1 MTWSKLKKK
10 IRNRPSL
17 IDPYRSISYKQA
29 RRLWKELG
37 RPDAME
43 LMEGARIKAGKT
55 REEWEAITGLS
66 FRKLRKLERPRVFGI
81 SRRFAIACIIALLF
95 ASFLA
100 FTAPGRTLA
109 HAIYE
114 TFSTIIG
121 DMLHISTTDDLD
133 AMLIEPKTP
142 APAEGNGP
150 ESLVLSENSEQAEAS
165 LAQAQAQ
172 VGEPLLYLEGENYH
186 LENIAASNS
195 NVMGTMVESIYQLD
209 GHEIR
214 LIQRWPLENQ
224 PKEVNLNLEEGAY
237 YLSTSKTGLNFEG
250 TYTEVDRSYVG
261 GTVTDSMVVLIYINE
276 VTDPDNVNEI
286 IGDVA
291 YYPESHK
298 F

>member
-100 FTAPGRTLA
+100 FTTPGRTLA

-121 DMLHISTTDDLD
+121 DMLHISVTDDLD

-172 VGEPLLYLEGENYH
+172 VDEPLLYLEGENYH

-195 NVMGTMVESIYQLD
+195 NVMGTMVESIYRLD
-209 GHEIR
+209 GHEI
-214 LIQRWPLENQ
+214 LLTQRWPLENQ
-224 PKEVNLNLEEGAY
+224 PMEANLNLEEGTYYASASEIGLHFEGAYVEADHSYLGGTISDSMIVFIQISNISDLNGIDKIVSDIAY
-237 YLSTSKTGLNFEG
+237 YDENQ
-250 TYTEVDRSYVG
+250 
-261 GTVTDSMVVLIYINE
+261 
-276 VTDPDNVNEI
+276 
-286 IGDVA
+286 
-291 YYPESHK
+291 
-298 F
+298 

>member
-66 FRKLRKLERPRVFGI
+66 FRKLRKLERPRVFGM

-100 FTAPGRTLA
+100 FTTPGRTLA

-133 AMLIEPKTP
+133 VMLIEPKTP
-142 APAEGNGP
+142 SPAEGRP
-150 ESLVLSENSEQAEAS
+150 ESLVLSENSEQMEAL
-165 LAQAQAQ
+165 LAQTQAQADK
-172 VGEPLLYLEGENYH
+172 PLLYLEGGNYH
-186 LENIAASNS
+186 LENITASDS
-195 NVMGTMVESIYQLD
+195 KVMGTMVESIYLLD

-214 LIQRWPLENQ
+214 LIQRWPLEDQ
-224 PKEVNLNLEEGAY
+224 PMEANLNLQEGTYYASASEIGLHFEGAY
-237 YLSTSKTGLNFEG
+237 VEADHSYL
-250 TYTEVDRSYVG
+250 G
-261 GTVTDSMVVLIYINE
+261 GTITDSMIVLIQISNVSDINS
-276 VTDPDNVNEI
+276 VDEI
-286 IGDVA
+286 VSDVA
-291 YYPESHK
+291 YYDENQ
-298 F
+298 